1 MNLPL
6 RLVVGGLTSGGGLE
20 AKWWTYWGIT
30 SARGGA
36 EPLQSR
42 SSWMKHRPVSRICQ
56 ERCPV
61 KIQHPTGPDR
71 TGADRCE
78 WNRSE
83 QLTRLVFIFPD
94 RWVQWNPPVDNSEQ
108 FLPAPGLKWRCSSHL
123 TLLLCLPACS
133 HPTLHRHL
141 FVFEWPSWAH
151 NTHNEECWSELLTH
165 CCHQHSVESVEK
177 YFITAGQLFQLHSW
191 GQRVTVKTVRINSSA
206 WFFFLGLES
215 MI

>member
-42 SSWMKHRPVSRICQ
+42 SPWMKHRPVSRICQ

-71 TGADRCE
+71 SGAVWVEQIRTTHQIGLHFPWQCSGIHLWITQSSSSQPQDWSDVPPHTSPSCCVCPPAHTPHSIGIFLSLSGRPE
-78 WNRSE
+78 HTTHTMRSVGLNFSHTVVTNILWS
-83 QLTRLVFIFPD
+83 QWKSTSSLLV
-94 RWVQWNPPVDNSEQ
+94 NS
-108 FLPAPGLKWRCSSHL
+108 FSFTPG
-123 TLLLCLPACS
+123 
-133 HPTLHRHL
+133 
-141 FVFEWPSWAH
+141 
-151 NTHNEECWSELLTH
+151 
-165 CCHQHSVESVEK
+165 
-177 YFITAGQLFQLHSW
+177 
-191 GQRVTVKTVRINSSA
+191 VKGWQTNS
-206 WFFFLGLES
+206 
-215 MI
+215 